1 MVKGEGEG
9 DIDIDIKYGAKTMRI
24 CLTQVMHV
32 SEAEGKILSLKVLVQ
47 KGFKSHML
55 TDQIQIIKDNKTY
68 TNTLLGRE
76 LYEAKMR
83 VTL

>member
-47 KGFKSHML
+47 KGFKSHIL
-55 TDQIQIIKDNKTY
+55 AD
-68 TNTLLGRE
+68 
-76 LYEAKMR
+76 
-83 VTL
+83 